1 MDDMQKLLHELD
13 VSIVEI
19 DAVVQELKKSFPPP
33 RFVELPGRTPAF
45 RYEKCDDVVMSYLK
59 CVRCVS
65 LLYAS
70 QTLLRGGFY
79 QEIGILSRCMAEAGE
94 DVMFLSTPLGDDGA
108 VSEHQKRL
116 VEEFFLEEFEDPTK
130 TLTTQNKRHRVPRD
144 VVLAGIARIKGTG
157 LNPSDAKA
165 VSRVPHFGL
174 SGYVHGAY
182 PHIMELFD
190 CPAKDGKADEA
201 SGRYRTSGRMPAQ
214 RMEEMVWQLCSEAE
228 RVAIA
233 TEVVTKRVGRLQL
246 TARLE
251 AVIERLATVTGSVR
265 PADLEKE
272 MKALK
277 AKQSGKPQVGC
288 PLPADTFG
296 ADGLNRS

>member
-1 MDDMQKLLHELD
+1 MDDLQKLLHGLD
-13 VSIVEI
+13 VSIAEI
-19 DAVVQELKKSFPPP
+19 EAVVQELQESFPPP
-33 RFVELPGRTPAF
+33 RFVELPGGVPAF
-45 RYEKCDDVVMSYLK
+45 RHDKYDDVLMSYLK
-59 CVRCVS
+59 CVRCAS
-65 LLYAS
+65 LLRAS
-70 QTLLRGGFY
+70 AMLLRGGFY
-79 QEIGILSRCMAEAGE
+79 QEIGILSRCVAEAGE

-130 TLTTQNKRHRVPRD
+130 TLNTQNKRHRVPRD
-144 VVLAGIARIKGTG
+144 VVLAGIARIKGIG

-182 PHIMELFD
+182 PHIMELFG

-228 RVAIA
+228 RAAIA
-233 TEVVTKRVGRLQL
+233 TAIVTKRVGSQPL
-246 TARLE
+246 TTRLE
-251 AVIERLATVTGSVR
+251 AIIERLATATGSIR
-265 PADLEKE
+265 SDDLEKE

-277 AKQSGKPQVGC
+277 ARQSATRLAG
-288 PLPADTFG
+288 
-296 ADGLNRS
+296 S